1 MTDRRFVFSA
11 AFALLSCLVAG
22 ASRADD
28 AQTPDSQ
35 TPDPRTPLVR
45 IPDGVQASP
54 VASAMVTHLDP
65 QCPGMAS
72 FRRDSISYTER
83 ANNRVVSNWTNTSET
98 FVACVD
104 ADPNAPDPNGAET
117 PP

>member
-1 MTDRRFVFSA
+1 M
-11 AFALLSCLVAG
+11 
-22 ASRADD
+22 SRADD
-28 AQTPDSQ
+28 AQTPDGQ
-35 TPDPRTPLVR
+35 APAVR

-54 VASAMVTHLDP
+54 VTSTMVTRYDP

-83 ANNRVVSNWTNTSET
+83 ANNLVVSNWTNTSDT

-104 ADPNAPDPNGAET
+104 ADPNAAET
-117 PP
+117 PPP